1 MRELWLADDLGGGS
15 SAGGASRGSGD
26 YMRLTRNL
34 LLIGALALVALFGF
48 SAAAGGNASAGTPG
62 VQRFLWGAWI
72 GKQFTGTEAP
82 WSWQAVKDFEAK
94 NAGGKHMSL
103 VHWGVGTPWDHD
115 FNYWLSPLNRVRN
128 AGRVSLVD
136 AVTDS
141 VPLRQVANGAYDTAL
156 RTWAIQAKLWGHP
169 FLLRFDFEMNGGWE
183 PWGTRPSNRSTPAD
197 FVAAWRHVHDIF
209 TAAGA
214 TNVGWVWCPNA
225 NAPHHKM
232 TSLASLYPGTA
243 YVDWTC
249 LDGYNFGKPW
259 TSFARLFGGSY
270 RQVMRFAPTKPMLI
284 GEVAST
290 RQGGNKARWIR
301 SMFRALATRFTNID
315 GLVWFDKW
323 ALEDGHR
330 LDWPIEL
337 SKSASVAFNRGISG
351 LLARKSSP

>member
-1 MRELWLADDLGGGS
+1 MKSPHVFADRWLIRTPLVLVAVLLLALLASG
-15 SAGGASRGSGD
+15 AAANGGASTVKSQ
-26 YMRLTRNL
+26 
-34 LLIGALALVALFGF
+34 
-48 SAAAGGNASAGTPG
+48 TP
-62 VQRFLWGAWI
+62 RFLWGAWI
-72 GKQFTGTEAP
+72 GDQFTGSDAP
-82 WSWQAVKDFEAK
+82 WSWEAVTQFEATNTGGRHV
-94 NAGGKHMSL
+94 NA
-103 VHWGVGTPWDHD
+103 VHWGVWTPWQHD
-115 FNYWLSPLNRVRN
+115 FDYWRGPFNAVQSAGALSVVDMVTGSVHLRN
-128 AGRVSLVD
+128 I
-136 AVTDS
+136 
-141 VPLRQVANGAYDTAL
+141 ANGVYDRSL
-156 RTWAIQAKLWGHP
+156 RKWANEAGSWGYP
-169 FLLRFDFEMNGGWE
+169 FLLRFDFEMNGQWF
-183 PWGTRPSNRSTPAD
+183 PWGTRPKNRNTPAD
-197 FVAAWRHVHDIF
+197 FVAAWRHVHSIF

-214 TNVGWVWCPNA
+214 TNARWVWCPNID
-225 NAPHHKM
+225 PYHEM
-232 TSLASLYPGTA
+232 SSLARLYPGDS